1 MYKLIALDLDGTL
14 LRNDKTVSENNIE
27 MIKKAREKGVKVVLC
42 TGRPI
47 DGVKWLID
55 LLDLKNEDDYTVCY
69 NGAIVK
75 NNTSEDIIFDQP
87 LRMNDF
93 KELYKLS
100 KELKVN
106 IHALT
111 NEAVVTPKNSKY
123 TKLEAELN
131 GITIKEIPIDKLA
144 ENTNIIKVMYVD
156 EPEYL
161 KEIIKKVKDKGLGE
175 KYTLVQSAPFF
186 FEFLKYGINK
196 WTAVK
201 VLGEE
206 LGIKEE
212 EIICVGDAGNDYHM
226 IKNAG
231 LGVAMENGFKE
242 LKEIADYI
250 TATNEEDG
258 VGKVIEKFVLNK

>member
-14 LRNDKTVSENNIE
+14 LRNDKTISEHNIE

-47 DGVKWLID
+47 DGVIWLID
-55 LLDLKNEDDYTVCY
+55 LLDLKNENDYTVCY

-75 NNTSEDIIFDQP
+75 NNISQDIIFEQP
-87 LRMNDF
+87 LRMSDF
-93 KELYKLS
+93 KDLYKLS
-100 KELKVN
+100 KELRVN

-111 NEAVVTPKNSKY
+111 NEEVVTPKNSKY

-144 ENTNIIKVMYVD
+144 DNTDIIKVMYVD
-156 EPEYL
+156 EPDYL
-161 KEIIKKVKDKGLGE
+161 KDVIKKVKDKGLGE

-201 VLGEE
+201 MLAEK

-242 LKEIADYI
+242 IKEIADYI
-250 TATNEEDG
+250 TSTNEEDG
-258 VGKVIEKFVLNK
+258 VGKVIEKFILNK